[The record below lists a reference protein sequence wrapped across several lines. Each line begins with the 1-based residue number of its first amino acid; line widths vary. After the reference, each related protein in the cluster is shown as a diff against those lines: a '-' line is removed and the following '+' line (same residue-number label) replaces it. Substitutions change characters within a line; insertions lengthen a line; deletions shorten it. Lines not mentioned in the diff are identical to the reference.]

1 MKKSLFRFS
10 IFNLTLLLFLTVGC
24 GKQVESEEQAKSL
37 SDADL
42 VANQELDQ
50 RFKDAMDQMDI
61 EKLMSCLWNSPD
73 LIFVDFD
80 GNVNRGYDNIRKVFE
95 QFFDQFESL
104 SLVCDEISHIRAGNS
119 VSRLARQLTPCKRRT
134 VLHNRLLNVGRMC
147 VARWR
152 VIGFMYWTMST
163 FYHLPIHSQ
172 QS

>member
-10 IFNLTLLLFLTVGC
+10 IFNLTLLVIFTISCWG
-24 GKQVESEEQAKSL
+24 QVESEEQAKSL

-50 RFKDAMDQMDI
+50 RFNDAMDQMDI

-119 VSRLARQLTPCKRRT
+119 VFA
-134 VLHNRLLNVGRMC
+134 VGTATYSMQMKD
-147 VARWR
+147 
-152 VIGFMYWTMST
+152 GT
-163 FYHLPIHSQ
+163 SQ
-172 QS
+172 QVTQRWSDVRGKVEGRWVYVLDHVHFLSSSNP

>member
-10 IFNLTLLLFLTVGC
+10 IFNLTLLLFLAVSC
-24 GKQVESEEQAKSL
+24 EKQVESEEQAKSL

-80 GNVNRGYDNIRKVFE
+80 GNVNRGSDDIRKVFE
-95 QFFDQFESL
+95 QFFAQFESL

-119 VSRLARQLTPCKRRT
+119 VFA
-134 VLHNRLLNVGRMC
+134 VGT
-147 VARWR
+147 AT
-152 VIGFMYWTMST
+152 YTMQT
-163 FYHLPIHSQ
+163 KDGTSQ
-172 QS
+172 QVTQRWSDVRGKVDGHWVYVLDHVHFLASSNP

>member
-24 GKQVESEEQAKSL
+24 WGQVESEEQAKSL

-50 RFKDAMDQMDI
+50 RFNDAMDQMDI

-119 VSRLARQLTPCKRRT
+119 VFA
-134 VLHNRLLNVGRMC
+134 VGT
-147 VARWR
+147 AT
-152 VIGFMYWTMST
+152 YTMQT
-163 FYHLPIHSQ
+163 KDGTSQ
-172 QS
+172 QVTQRWSDVRGKVEGRWVYVLDHVHFLSSSNP

>member
-1 MKKSLFRFS
+1 MKNTPFRFS
-10 IFNLTLLLFLTVGC
+10 ILNLILLLFLTVSC
-24 GKQVESEEQAKSL
+24 EKQVENEEQAKSL

-50 RFKDAMDQMDI
+50 RFMDAMNQMDI

-80 GNVNRGYDNIRKVFE
+80 GNVNRGYDNIREVFE

-119 VSRLARQLTPCKRRT
+119 VFA
-134 VLHNRLLNVGRMC
+134 VGT
-147 VARWR
+147 AT
-152 VIGFMYWTMST
+152 YTMQT
-163 FYHLPIHSQ
+163 KDGTSQ
-172 QS
+172 QVTQRWSDVRGKVKGHWVYVLDHVHFLSSSNP